1 MHGHATKL
9 SVYRKSSDYEVVG
22 IAEPDSQSKA
32 SAQKHPAF
40 VDLQWL
46 SIDQLLNIPD
56 LDVVLVETQVKDS
69 LDIALRCV
77 QAGKHI
83 HLDKPAGESLEQ
95 FERILRIAQDKQ
107 LVVQLG
113 YMYRYN
119 PAWLM
124 LKELH
129 SKGWLGEIFEV
140 HAVMSKVISE
150 PDRLE
155 LSRYSGGTMFELG
168 CHLIDLVVDL
178 LGPPG
183 KVTGFGLHSGS
194 QRDSL
199 RDNMLAVLEYPKAT
213 ASIKSSAIEVEGF
226 ARRHLCVCGTEGTVH
241 IQPLDSPKV
250 QLAFSK
256 PRDKYTREYQE
267 VTFPI
272 PFERYVADAA
282 DMAAILRG
290 EKSNRFSYAHDLTV
304 QKTILEAC
312 K

>member
-1 MHGHATKL
+1 MNEPTQRPSRRDAMLNSVKLTSAGITAGLVACHSSNGAWTARKLRVGQIGTMHGHATKL

-107 LVVQLG
+107 LVVQMG

-129 SKGWLGEIFEV
+129 SK
-140 HAVMSKVISE
+140 
-150 PDRLE
+150 
-155 LSRYSGGTMFELG
+155 
-168 CHLIDLVVDL
+168 
-178 LGPPG
+178 
-183 KVTGFGLHSGS
+183 
-194 QRDSL
+194 
-199 RDNMLAVLEYPKAT
+199 
-213 ASIKSSAIEVEGF
+213 
-226 ARRHLCVCGTEGTVH
+226 
-241 IQPLDSPKV
+241 
-250 QLAFSK
+250 
-256 PRDKYTREYQE
+256 
-267 VTFPI
+267 
-272 PFERYVADAA
+272 
-282 DMAAILRG
+282 
-290 EKSNRFSYAHDLTV
+290 
-304 QKTILEAC
+304 
-312 K
+312 